1 MGKIDKDAYKLSQDM
16 LDGASEYVKRK
27 MFRKNSP
34 IVIVENDKL
43 YLLDKDKNKKEIK
56 AVKKKVR

>member
-16 LDGASEYVKRK
+16 LNGASDYVKRK

-34 IVIVENDKL
+34 IVVVENDKL

-56 AVKKKVR
+56 AVNKKVR

>member
-16 LDGASEYVKRK
+16 LNGASDYVKRK

-34 IVIVENDKL
+34 IVVVENDKL

>member
-1 MGKIDKDAYKLSQDM
+1 MSKIDKDAYKLSQDM
-16 LDGASEYVKRK
+16 LNGASDYVKRK

-34 IVIVENDKL
+34 IVVVENDKL

-56 AVKKKVR
+56 EVKKKVR

>member
-1 MGKIDKDAYKLSQDM
+1 MGKIDKDGYKLSQDM
-16 LDGASEYVKRK
+16 LDGASDYIKRK

-34 IVIVENDKL
+34 IVVVENDKL

>member
-1 MGKIDKDAYKLSQDM
+1 MSKIDKDAYKLSQDM
-16 LDGASEYVKRK
+16 LNGASDYVKRK

-34 IVIVENDKL
+34 IVVVENDKL